1 MFRIFKAELFKC
13 RHNMSFFLSLLASV
27 PLGILYTVICELD
40 KTLSMA
46 EILSGVVSYY
56 SIFFIIMITMYVTND
71 YEKGTIKAIM
81 SSGVSKS
88 GIYFGRLLVSIVVS
102 EVMFLL
108 AFAGAGA
115 YGFLRGIPM
124 ASAAMPWTTFQFVE
138 SVGVQMLIV
147 AVYAMLGYFI
157 SVLIKKQM
165 PAMIVAII
173 VINCEPLLIGK
184 LSEVLHAD
192 LSVLDFTS
200 MIEQIEML
208 NLSGN
213 VLIGTGIFALVVF
226 VATFII
232 GTAIFKHRDI

>member
-13 RHNMSFFLSLLASV
+13 RHNLSFFLSLLAAV
-27 PLGILYTVICELD
+27 PLGVLYCVICELD

-56 SIFFIIMITMYVTND
+56 SIFFIVMITMYVTND

-88 GIYFGRLLVSIVVS
+88 KIYFGRLMVSIFVSEIMFILAFGGAYLWGFLKGIPLVS
-102 EVMFLL
+102 E
-108 AFAGAGA
+108 
-115 YGFLRGIPM
+115 
-124 ASAAMPWTTFQFVE
+124 AMPWTTFQFAE

-165 PAMIVAII
+165 PAMIVSIA
-173 VINCEPLLIGK
+173 VINFEPLLVGK
-184 LSEVLHAD
+184 ASEFLGKD
-192 LSVLDFTS
+192 LSILDFNS

-208 NLSGN
+208 NLSGT

-226 VATFII
+226 FLTFII
-232 GTAIFKHRDI
+232 GTTVFKHRDI

>member
-13 RHNMSFFLSLLASV
+13 RHNMSFFLSLLAAV
-27 PLGILYTVICELD
+27 PLGILYSYICELD

-88 GIYFGRLLVSIVVS
+88 KIYFGRLTVSIFIS
-102 EVMFLL
+102 EIMFLL
-108 AFAGAGA
+108 AFAGAFGWA
-115 YGFLRGIPM
+115 FIRGIPFT
-124 ASAAMPWTTFQFVE
+124 SDAMSWTTFQFVE

-147 AVYAMLGYFI
+147 AVYAMIGYFI

-165 PAMIVAII
+165 ISMIVAII
-173 VINCEPLLIGK
+173 VINFEPLIIGK
-184 LSEVLHAD
+184 VGELLGKD
-192 LSVLDFTS
+192 LSMLDFNS
-200 MIEQIEML
+200 VIEQIEVL
-208 NLSGN
+208 DLSGN
-213 VLIGTGIFALVVF
+213 VLIGTGIFALAVF
-226 VATFII
+226 FFTFAV
-232 GTAIFKHRDI
+232 GTAVFKHRDI